1 MSGRFS
7 PIPEA
12 LLPYNGSALP
22 HRVVTIAYDRL
33 WPLEFGIAAEIFGW
47 ERPDLG
53 VDWYDFRVAA
63 PSGTNRAMGGFSI
76 SAEHGLEITE
86 DADTIIIPGWRDVE
100 DTPPDDLLDALTA
113 AHARGARLVSYCT
126 GAFVLAHAGL
136 LDGRQATTHWT
147 YLTRM
152 KQQFPEIDLVEDVL
166 YVDAGSI
173 ITSAGSSAAI
183 DASLHVIRQDFGSGV
198 ANKVARSLVAPPHRD
213 GGQSQ
218 YVEAPVQQ
226 RPGKSIAGVLD
237 MAREQLDRPLTITC
251 LADLAGMS
259 ERTFLR
265 RFREGTGTT
274 PLKWLRRER
283 VFRAMNL
290 LETTRLD
297 TADIALQSGFAS
309 VETFRTAFREIAGT
323 SPLAYRKRFE
333 AVES

>member
-1 MSGRFS
+1 M
-7 PIPEA
+7 
-12 LLPYNGSALP
+12 PYNGSALP

>member
-1 MSGRFS
+1 
-7 PIPEA
+7 
-12 LLPYNGSALP
+12 
-22 HRVVTIAYDRL
+22 
-33 WPLEFGIAAEIFGW
+33 
-47 ERPDLG
+47 
-53 VDWYDFRVAA
+53 
-63 PSGTNRAMGGFSI
+63 
-76 SAEHGLEITE
+76 
-86 DADTIIIPGWRDVE
+86 
-100 DTPPDDLLDALTA
+100 
-113 AHARGARLVSYCT
+113 
-126 GAFVLAHAGL
+126 
-136 LDGRQATTHWT
+136 
-147 YLTRM
+147 M

>member
-1 MSGRFS
+1 MPDTTFAPR
-7 PIPEA
+7 
-12 LLPYNGSALP
+12 
-22 HRVVTIAYDRL
+22 HRVVALVYDRL

-47 ERPDLG
+47 ERPELG

-63 PSGTNRAMGGFSI
+63 PPGTNRAMGGFSI
-76 SAEHGLEITE
+76 SSDHGLEALR
-86 DADTIIIPGWRDVE
+86 DADTIIIPGWRDVA

-113 AHARGARLVSYCT
+113 AHARGARLMSYCT

-136 LDGRQATTHWT
+136 LNGRKATTHWN
-147 YLTRM
+147 YLARM
-152 KQQFPEIDLVEDVL
+152 QQRFPQVHLVEDVL
-166 YVDAGSI
+166 YVDDGNI

-183 DASLHVIRQDFGSGV
+183 DASLHVIRQDYGSGT

-218 YVEAPVQQ
+218 YIEAPVQE
-226 RPGKSIAGVLD
+226 RPGRSIAGVLD
-237 MAREQLDRPLTITC
+237 EVRAQLDRPLTITC
-251 LADLAGMS
+251 LASLAGMS

-297 TADIALQSGFAS
+297 IADVASQSGFAS
-309 VETFRTAFREIAGT
+309 IETFRTAFRQIAGT
-323 SPLAYRKRFE
+323 SPHAYRKRFE
-333 AVES
+333 AVDS

>member
-1 MSGRFS
+1 M
-7 PIPEA
+7 PD
-12 LLPYNGSALP
+12 NGSAP
-22 HRVVTIAYDRL
+22 RHRVVTLAYDRL

-47 ERPDLG
+47 ERPGLG

-63 PSGTNRAMGGFSI
+63 ASATNRAMGGFSVV
-76 SAEHGLEITE
+76 AAHGLEIIE
-86 DADTIIIPGWRDVE
+86 DADTVIIPSWRDVE
-100 DTPPDDLLDALTA
+100 ETPPDDLLDALTA
-113 AHARGARLVSYCT
+113 AHTRGARLVSYCT

-147 YLTRM
+147 HLPRM
-152 KQQFPEIDLVEDVL
+152 KQQFPKVDLVDDVL
-166 YVDAGSI
+166 YVDTGSI
-173 ITSAGSSAAI
+173 ITSAGSSAGI
-183 DASLHVIRQDFGSGV
+183 DASLHIIRQDYGSGI

-218 YVEAPVQQ
+218 YVEAPVQA

-283 VFRAMNL
+283 VLRAMNL

-297 TADIALQSGFAS
+297 IADIALQSGFAS

>member
-1 MSGRFS
+1 M
-7 PIPEA
+7 
-12 LLPYNGSALP
+12 PYNGSAPP

-218 YVEAPVQQ
+218 YVEAPVQE

>member
-1 MSGRFS
+1 M
-7 PIPEA
+7 A
-12 LLPYNGSALP
+12 HNGSAPP
-22 HRVVTIAYDRL
+22 HRVVTLVYDRL

-47 ERPDLG
+47 KRPELD

-63 PSGTNRAMGGFSI
+63 PRGANRAMGGFSI
-76 SAEHGLEITE
+76 SSQHGLEITQS
-86 DADTIIIPGWRDVE
+86 ADTIIIPGWRDVE
-100 DTPPDDLLDALTA
+100 DTPPDDMLRALTA

-126 GAFVLAHAGL
+126 GAFVLAQAGL
-136 LDGRQATTHWT
+136 LDGRQATTHWN
-147 YLTRM
+147 YLPRM
-152 KQQFPEIDLVEDVL
+152 KQQFPDIDLVEDVL
-166 YVDAGSI
+166 YVDSGSI

-183 DASLHVIRQDFGSGV
+183 DASLHVIRQDYGSGI
-198 ANKVARSLVAPPHRD
+198 ANKVARSLVTPPHRD

-218 YVEAPVQQ
+218 YVEAPVQE
-226 RPGKSIAGVLD
+226 RPGKSIASVLD
-237 MAREQLDRPLTITC
+237 TAREQLDRPLTITC

-297 TADIALQSGFAS
+297 IADIALQSGFAS
-309 VETFRTAFREIAGT
+309 IETFRTAFRQIAGT
-323 SPLAYRKRFE
+323 SPHAYRKRFE
-333 AVES
+333 AVDC

>member
-1 MSGRFS
+1 MPRRQ
-7 PIPEA
+7 PAP
-12 LLPYNGSALP
+12 P
-22 HRVVTIAYDRL
+22 HRVVTIVYDRL

-47 ERPDLG
+47 KRPELD
-53 VDWYDFRVAA
+53 VDWYDFRVA
-63 PSGTNRAMGGFSI
+63 SSCSSNRAMGGFSI
-76 SAEHGLEITE
+76 SSDHGLEITE
-86 DADTIIIPGWRDVE
+86 TADTIIIPGWRDIE
-100 DTPPDDLLDALTA
+100 DVPPQPLLDALRA

-136 LDGRQATTHWT
+136 LDGRRATTHWN
-147 YLTRM
+147 YHAAM
-152 KQQFPEIDLVEDVL
+152 KQRFPDIELVEDVL
-166 YVDAGSI
+166 YVDDGNI
-173 ITSAGSSAAI
+173 VTSAGSSAAI
-183 DASLHVIRQDFGSGV
+183 DASLYVIRQDYGSGT
-198 ANKVARSLVAPPHRD
+198 ANKVARSLVTPPHRD

-218 YVEAPVQQ
+218 YIEAPVQE

-237 MAREQLDRPLTITC
+237 QAREQLDRPLTIAC
-251 LADLAGMS
+251 LASLAGMS

-309 VETFRTAFREIAGT
+309 TETFRTAFRQIAGT
-323 SPLAYRKRFE
+323 SPHAYRKRFE
-333 AVES
+333 AVEG